1 MTGVFHLKMLDLMI
15 LVGNK
20 PRLLIATFLLFF
32 LASCGPDSQK
42 NYLELSGFAQGTTFN
57 IIYEDSL
64 DRDFTNQLDSILEAF
79 DLELSLY
86 LDSSEISKFNGGNN
100 HYYLSEKSSYIIE
113 CFKKSKELYKVTNG
127 AFNPAVYPL
136 VDYWGFISNN
146 KSDSPISQTDI
157 DSLLK
162 ITSFSDS
169 SFFLVY
175 DTLYDSEEQFQLSP
189 FFCKINSKAKLDFNA
204 IAQGFSVDVVGDFL
218 LAKGIDN
225 FMVEIGG
232 EVSVQGLNPYGAP
245 WKIGIDQPVDNSI
258 PGENDFQCIVNLRN
272 KALATSG
279 SYRKYY
285 EKNGRRY
292 SHTINPITG
301 YPAENALLSVTVV
314 TNKAADAD
322 AYATAF
328 MVMGYQESLVFIEAH
343 PELDIAAYFV
353 HYTANGNQVK
363 LTKSMEKYLVD

>member
-1 MTGVFHLKMLDLMI
+1 
-15 LVGNK
+15 
-20 PRLLIATFLLFF
+20 
-32 LASCGPDSQK
+32 
-42 NYLELSGFAQGTTFN
+42 
-57 IIYEDSL
+57 
-64 DRDFTNQLDSILEAF
+64 
-79 DLELSLY
+79 
-86 LDSSEISKFNGGNN
+86 
-100 HYYLSEKSSYIIE
+100 
-113 CFKKSKELYKVTNG
+113 
-127 AFNPAVYPL
+127 
-136 VDYWGFISNN
+136 
-146 KSDSPISQTDI
+146 
-157 DSLLK
+157 
-162 ITSFSDS
+162 
-169 SFFLVY
+169 
-175 DTLYDSEEQFQLSP
+175 
-189 FFCKINSKAKLDFNA
+189 
-204 IAQGFSVDVVGDFL
+204 
-218 LAKGIDN
+218 
-225 FMVEIGG
+225 MVEIGG
-232 EVSVQGLNPYGAP
+232 EVCVQGLNPNGAS

-328 MVMGYQESLVFIEAH
+328 MVMGYQESLFFIEAH